1 MVFLNLVGIRAIYGA
16 YLNYEDLSFC
26 WLRISGQGQGGDMF
40 QSFHRWSRVDQSLK
54 TLTKPRISQRFP
66 ACSEHAGVRLLWL
79 HYLTRSFSYSGE
91 ATISPILHEA
101 KKRPRQGA
109 GAPSCTL
116 SLGVHGSGSSVTL
129 SGEGHHSLLTCFRC
143 SPPQESASCNN
154 HENRSSPPTV

>member
-1 MVFLNLVGIRAIYGA
+1 MKTYPSAGSESRGRDKQGICCKASTG
-16 YLNYEDLSFC
+16 
-26 WLRISGQGQGGDMF
+26 GQK
-40 QSFHRWSRVDQSLK
+40 WNSLK
-54 TLTKPRISQRFP
+54 TLTKPRISQRFL

-79 HYLTRSFSYSGE
+79 HYLTRSFSYSCE
-91 ATISPILHEA
+91 ANISPILHVA
-101 KKRPRQGA
+101 KQRTRQGA

-154 HENRSSPPTV
+154 HEDRSSPPTV